1 MEAATYWLPLLIGA
15 IGVGVAFA
23 IYRVVVAYPA
33 GDAKVTDIAEQ
44 IFIGAMAFMRRE
56 LQLLA
61 IVGVVLIVLLWIG
74 LGWQAALAFA
84 VGALASGLAGFFGM
98 RSATKAN
105 VRTATAAHTK
115 GAAQALT
122 VSFFGGSVMGLLVA
136 SLGLLGLG
144 FLFLIFGANP
154 ETAVI
159 IQSFGVGA
167 SSVALFFRVGGGI
180 FTKSADVGA
189 DLVGKVEAGIP
200 EDDNL
205 KAAVIDY
212 TDV

>member
-1 MEAATYWLPLLIGA
+1 MEAATAWLPLLFGA

-23 IYRVVVAYPA
+23 LYRVVVAYPA

-44 IFIGAMAFMRRE
+44 IYIGAMTFMRRE
-56 LQLLA
+56 FTILA
-61 IVGVVLIVLLWIG
+61 VVGVVLFFLLGFG
-74 LGWQAALAFA
+74 LGWSSALAFV
-84 VGALASGLAGFFGM
+84 VGAVASGLAGYFGM

-167 SSVALFFRVGGGI
+167 SSVALFFRVG
-180 FTKSADVGA
+180 
-189 DLVGKVEAGIP
+189 
-200 EDDNL
+200 
-205 KAAVIDY
+205 
-212 TDV
+212 

>member
-1 MEAATYWLPLLIGA
+1 MEAATAWLPLLFGA
-15 IGVGVAFA
+15 VGVGVAFA
-23 IYRVVVAYPA
+23 LYRVVVAYPA

-44 IFIGAMAFMRRE
+44 IYIGAMTFMRRE
-56 LQLLA
+56 FTILA
-61 IVGVVLIVLLWIG
+61 VVGVILFFLLGFG
-74 LGWQAALAFA
+74 LGWSSALAFV
-84 VGALASGLAGFFGM
+84 VGAVASGLAGFFGM

-105 VRTATAAHTK
+105 VRTATAAHTA

-189 DLVGKVEAGIP
+189 DLV
-200 EDDNL
+200 
-205 KAAVIDY
+205 
-212 TDV
+212 